1 MNINLKSCA
10 PLVCAVFLS
19 GCLAKN
25 APTTKYFT
33 LEAKIDGCAL
43 AQIKTAVE
51 ISPTDF
57 LDAAESREILTV
69 KDGSV
74 TTFKD
79 ARFIDTPSEMIY
91 QNLISAVND
100 SCDFRVELNGA
111 PLKLESKILA
121 MQIKENEARILLGF
135 SIFKNEKIL
144 KSEILDERAT
154 VTDGSA
160 QAAVKAMNTAF
171 AQSINKILK
180 KLKEVK

>member
-1 MNINLKSCA
+1 
-10 PLVCAVFLS
+10 
-19 GCLAKN
+19 
-25 APTTKYFT
+25 
-33 LEAKIDGCAL
+33 
-43 AQIKTAVE
+43 
-51 ISPTDF
+51 
-57 LDAAESREILTV
+57 
-69 KDGSV
+69 
-74 TTFKD
+74 
-79 ARFIDTPSEMIY
+79 MIY

-121 MQIKENEARILLGF
+121 IQIKENEARILLGF

-171 AQSINKILK
+171 AQSITKILK

>member
-19 GCLAKN
+19 GCLAKS

-33 LEAKIDGCAL
+33 LEAKIDGCAP

-91 QNLISAVND
+91 QSLISAVND

-111 PLKLESKILA
+111 LESKILA

-180 KLKEVK
+180 NLKEVK